1 MLRAIFIASFAFTVC
16 ALAQGG
22 TALAALKLLP
32 KDAAK
37 RLARIEAREGAPW
50 PERWYFLVHDP
61 ATPLGLREYVVADGA
76 LAATR
81 TLSQFADTL
90 KPADVIGADAVK
102 FDSDAVASLA
112 ARYSVANGARFGSVN
127 FELGK
132 YGEKSA
138 PAWRA
143 TVLNDKGDALG
154 VLIVTALKGVV
165 ERHDGFD
172 NKPMDVVVEKPP
184 AAVPPPK
191 AVVLK
196 PAPTPAPA
204 KPEELLTKPFI
215 TAPVVVAKP
224 PPERAAPLPQPTPKP
239 NAVKR
244 FGSSVK
250 KLFGN

>member
-1 MLRAIFIASFAFTVC
+1 MLRATFVALFAFTVC
-16 ALAQGG
+16 ARAQGG

-81 TLSQFADTL
+81 TLSQFADAL

-154 VLIVTALKGVV
+154 VLIITALKGVV

-172 NKPMDVVVEKPP
+172 NKPVETVV
-184 AAVPPPK
+184 VPPPK

-224 PPERAAPLPQPTPKP
+224 PQERFAPLPQPTPKP